1 MPRILVVDDDEEMRA
16 IIKENLSSTYE
27 VIDTGVPGTAL
38 SMTLEQKPDAILLDL
53 SMPGL
58 SGFELCQVLSS
69 LSLTRQIPIFIVSGE
84 DERNKA
90 FCQNLGASGY
100 FTKPVDFATLKTD
113 LARALRSKV
122 PERRRDV
129 RVQLRVIVKLKGKNK
144 DGSYFEARAATE
156 NMSDGGFLCSCA
168 TSLEEIGT
176 VEVFLCDQ
184 REHSLGKARLV
195 RTVKTD
201 DSSLRYGFQFISS
214 GRADPE

>member
-1 MPRILVVDDDEEMRA
+1 
-16 IIKENLSSTYE
+16 
-27 VIDTGVPGTAL
+27 
-38 SMTLEQKPDAILLDL
+38 
-53 SMPGL
+53 MPGL

-69 LSLTRQIPIFIVSGE
+69 LSLTQQIPIFIVSGE

-144 DGSYFEARAATE
+144 DGSYFEVRAATE
-156 NMSDGGFLCSCA
+156 NMSNGGFLCACTA
-168 TSLEEIGT
+168 SLEDITT

-184 REHSLGKARLV
+184 HEHSLGQARLV
-195 RTVKTD
+195 RIVKTD
-201 DSSLRYGFQFISS
+201 ALNLRYGFQFISS
-214 GRADPE
+214 GRSDPE